1 MSESTSGLTAETDPA
16 FRGRRRRA
24 VLSAWAGFA
33 VDSYS
38 IYIASSVLLPALVYF
53 QGDMSAENKS
63 IFAGMTLAVTLL
75 GRPLGGLIFGH
86 FADRIGR
93 RRIGAITIFGFGT
106 ISLLIACLPGAEL
119 IGAVPA
125 TTLLLALRFVEGI
138 FLGGEYTAATPMAL
152 EYTPPHRRG
161 LIGAV
166 IQCAASGGPLL
177 VAVAMSLTLLVA
189 PSGGLDSPYV
199 QWGWRLPFVLGFVL
213 SFLVAWFLRRRVDE
227 SAIQKEAVA
236 RAGKQKSPVRM
247 ILRGQTGRAFVQAWV
262 IMTGLFFVVTVN
274 SSVLNQ
280 FLLGNE
286 GYTPAN
292 LASTQLIIPVAMA
305 SYVFFGWLSDHIGR
319 KRALYIGSALQ
330 VLLYPVVISLV
341 GSGTVRGWL
350 NLTLL
355 AVAAHCLTVAP
366 FGVLPAYIN
375 ERFATIVRSTGW
387 GVAYGTAVII
397 PSFFSYYMI
406 WLSALVPFVYTAG
419 ILAAFGA
426 ILIFVATAF
435 GPETRGI
442 DLRKAGTDGDRGE
455 KQDRKDVAPPVVAA
469 AAPSLTP
476 AEDSG

>member
-1 MSESTSGLTAETDPA
+1 MSESTSGLTAEMDPA
-16 FRGRRRRA
+16 FRGRRKRA

-53 QGDMSAENKS
+53 QGDMSAETKS

-93 RRIGAITIFGFGT
+93 RRIGAITIFGFGV

-161 LIGAV
+161 LVGAV

-227 SAIQKEAVA
+227 SAVQKEAVA
-236 RAGKQKSPVRM
+236 RAGKQTRSPVRM
-247 ILRGQTGRAFVQAWV
+247 ILRGQAGRAFVQAWV

-305 SYVFFGWLSDHIGR
+305 SYVLFGWLSDHIGR

-426 ILIFVATAF
+426 VLIFVATAF

-442 DLRKAGTDGDRGE
+442 DLREAGADARRE
-455 KQDRKDVAPPVVAA
+455 VAASPLAA
-469 AAPSLTP
+469 AALAP
-476 AEDSG
+476 AKEQA

>member
-1 MSESTSGLTAETDPA
+1 MSESASGLTAETDPA
-16 FRGRRRRA
+16 FRGRRKRA

-53 QGDMSAENKS
+53 QGDMSVEAKS

-93 RRIGAITIFGFGT
+93 RRVGAVTIFGFGT

-119 IGAVPA
+119 IGAIPA
-125 TTLLLALRFVEGI
+125 TTLLLALRFIEGI

-152 EYTPPHRRG
+152 EYAPPSRRG
-161 LIGAV
+161 LVGAV

-177 VAVAMSLTLLVA
+177 VAVSMALTLLVA

-199 QWGWRLPFVLGFVL
+199 QWGWRLPFVLGFIL
-213 SFLVAWFLRRRVDE
+213 SFLVAWFLRRKVDE

-236 RAGKQKSPVRM
+236 QAGEQLKSPVRM
-247 ILRGQTGRAFVQAWV
+247 ILRGKPGRAFIQAWV
-262 IMTGLFFVVTVN
+262 TMTGLFFVVTIN

-280 FLLGNE
+280 FLLGNK
-286 GYTPAN
+286 GYTPAD
-292 LASTQLIIPVAMA
+292 LANTQLIIPVAMA
-305 SYVFFGWLSDHIGR
+305 SYLFFGWLSDHIGR
-319 KRALYIGSALQ
+319 KRALYIGSVLQ
-330 VLLYPVVISLV
+330 VVLYPVVISLV
-341 GSGTVRGWL
+341 GSGTVSGWW

-355 AVAAHCLTVAP
+355 AVAGHCLTVAP

-426 ILIFVATAF
+426 ILIFVATAC

-442 DLRKAGTDGDRGE
+442 DLRKAGEDKE
-455 KQDRKDVAPPVVAA
+455 SEDVAPLVDVVP
-469 AAPSLTP
+469 APSLTP
-476 AEDSG
+476 AKEHG

>member
-1 MSESTSGLTAETDPA
+1 MPESTSGPSAVT
-16 FRGRRRRA
+16 RRRRA

-53 QGDMSAENKS
+53 QGDMSAETKS
-63 IFAGMTLAVTLL
+63 IFAGMTLAATLL

-93 RRIGAITIFGFGT
+93 RRIGAVTIYGFGT

-119 IGAVPA
+119 IGPIPA
-125 TTLLLALRFVEGI
+125 TTLLLVLRFVEGI

-152 EYTPPHRRG
+152 EYAPPHRRG
-161 LIGAV
+161 LIGAL

-177 VAVAMSLTLLVA
+177 VAVAMALTLLVA

-227 SAIQKEAVA
+227 SEIQKEAVA
-236 RAGKQKSPVRM
+236 EAGERAKSPVRM
-247 ILRGQTGRAFVQAWV
+247 ILRGGPGRAFVQAWV
-262 IMTGLFFVVTVN
+262 TMTGLFFIVTVTT
-274 SSVLNQ
+274 SVLNQ
-280 FLLGNE
+280 FLLQNE
-286 GYTPAN
+286 GYTPAD
-292 LASTQLIIPVAMA
+292 LANTQLVIPVCMV

-319 KRALYIGSALQ
+319 KPALYLGGALQ
-330 VLLYPVVISLV
+330 LTLYPVVITLV
-341 GSGTVRGWL
+341 GSGSVRGWW

-406 WLSALVPFVYTAG
+406 WLSALVPFVHTAG

-426 ILIFVATAF
+426 FLILVATMC

-442 DLRKAGTDGDRGE
+442 DLRRAGEDANRV
-455 KQDRKDVAPPVVAA
+455 DVAPPVGVGP
-469 AAPSLTP
+469 APSLTP
-476 AEDSG
+476 AKEQG

>member
-1 MSESTSGLTAETDPA
+1 MSESTSGLSAAT
-16 FRGRRRRA
+16 RRRRA

-53 QGDMSAENKS
+53 QGDMSAETKS

-93 RRIGAITIFGFGT
+93 RRIGAVTIYGFGA

-119 IGAVPA
+119 IGAIPA
-125 TTLLLALRFVEGI
+125 TTLLLVLRFVEGI

-152 EYTPPHRRG
+152 EYAPPHRRG

-177 VAVAMSLTLLVA
+177 VAVSMALTLLVA

-236 RAGKQKSPVRM
+236 KAGDRAKSPLRM
-247 ILRGQTGRAFVQAWV
+247 ILRGKPGRAFIQAWV
-262 IMTGLFFVVTVN
+262 TMTGLFFVVTIN

-280 FLLGNE
+280 FLLQNE
-286 GYTPAN
+286 GYTPAD
-292 LASTQLIIPVAMA
+292 LANTQLIIPVVMA
-305 SYVFFGWLSDHIGR
+305 SYIFFGWLSDHIGR

-330 VLLYPVVISLV
+330 MTLYPVVISLV
-341 GSGTVRGWL
+341 GSGTVSGWW
-350 NLTLL
+350 NLTML
-355 AVAAHCLTVAP
+355 AVAGHCLTVAP

-375 ERFATIVRSTGW
+375 ERFATVVRSTGW

-426 ILIFVATAF
+426 ILIFIATLC
-435 GPETRGI
+435 GPETKGI
-442 DLRKAGTDGDRGE
+442 DLRRAGEDAYRV
-455 KQDRKDVAPPVVAA
+455 DVSPPVGVGP
-469 AAPSLTP
+469 APSLTP
-476 AEDSG
+476 AKEQG

>member
-16 FRGRRRRA
+16 LRGRRRRA

-38 IYIASSVLLPALVYF
+38 IYIASSVLLPALIYF
-53 QGDMSAENKS
+53 QGDMSAEAKS
-63 IFAGMTLAVTLL
+63 IFAGMTLAATLL

-93 RRIGAITIFGFGT
+93 RRIGAVTIYGFGT

-119 IGAVPA
+119 IGAIPA

-152 EYTPPHRRG
+152 EHTSPRRRG
-161 LIGAV
+161 LTGAL

-177 VAVAMSLTLLVA
+177 VAVAMALTLLVA

-227 SAIQKEAVA
+227 SEIQQEAVA
-236 RAGKQKSPVRM
+236 QAGKQAKSPVRM
-247 ILRGQTGRAFVQAWV
+247 ILRGSAGRAFIQAWV

-280 FLLGNE
+280 FLLQNE
-286 GYTPAN
+286 GYTPAD
-292 LASTQLIIPVAMA
+292 LANTQLIIPVAMA
-305 SYVFFGWLSDHIGR
+305 SYIFFGWLSDHIGR
-319 KRALYIGSALQ
+319 KRALYIGGTLQ
-330 VLLYPVVISLV
+330 LVLYPVVISLV
-341 GSGTVRGWL
+341 GSGSVSGWW

-355 AVAAHCLTVAP
+355 AVAGHCLTVAP

-419 ILAAFGA
+419 ILAGFGA
-426 ILIFVATAF
+426 LLIIVATAF

-442 DLRKAGTDGDRGE
+442 DLRKAGEDEDR
-455 KQDRKDVAPPVVAA
+455 QPIAPPVGAA
-469 AAPSLTP
+469 AAASLT
-476 AEDSG
+476 AVQERG

>member
-1 MSESTSGLTAETDPA
+1 MSESTSALSAVT
-16 FRGRRRRA
+16 RRRRA

-53 QGDMSAENKS
+53 QGDMSAETKS
-63 IFAGMTLAVTLL
+63 IFAGMTLAATLL

-86 FADRIGR
+86 FADRLGR
-93 RRIGAITIFGFGT
+93 RRVGAVTIYGFGT

-119 IGAVPA
+119 IGPIPA
-125 TTLLLALRFVEGI
+125 TALLLALRFVEGI

-152 EYTPPHRRG
+152 EYAPPHRRG

-177 VAVAMSLTLLVA
+177 VAVAMALTLMVA

-213 SFLVAWFLRRRVDE
+213 SFLVAWFLRRRVEE
-227 SAIQKEAVA
+227 SPIQEEAVA
-236 RAGKQKSPVRM
+236 RAGVQAKSPVRM
-247 ILRGQTGRAFVQAWV
+247 ILRGRPGRAFVQAWV
-262 IMTGLFFVVTVN
+262 TMTGLFFIVTVTT
-274 SSVLNQ
+274 SVLNQ
-280 FLLGNE
+280 FLLQNE
-286 GYTPAN
+286 GYTPAD
-292 LASTQLIIPVAMA
+292 LANTQLVIPVCMA
-305 SYVFFGWLSDHIGR
+305 SYIFFGWLSDHIGR
-319 KRALYIGSALQ
+319 KPALYVGGVLQ
-330 VLLYPVVISLV
+330 LTLYPVVITLV
-341 GSGTVRGWL
+341 GSGSVRGWW

-406 WLSALVPFVYTAG
+406 WLSALVPFVHTAG
-419 ILAAFGA
+419 VLAAFGA
-426 ILIFVATAF
+426 ILILVATVC

-442 DLRKAGTDGDRGE
+442 DLRKAGEDAERE
-455 KQDRKDVAPPVVAA
+455 PAAPPVEVAA
-469 AAPSLTP
+469 TPSLTP
-476 AEDSG
+476 AKEQA

>member
-1 MSESTSGLTAETDPA
+1 MSESTSGLTVETDPDL
-16 FRGRRRRA
+16 RRRRRRA

-33 VDSYS
+33 IDSYS

-53 QGDMSAENKS
+53 QGDMSAEAKS

-93 RRIGAITIFGFGT
+93 RRIGAITIYGFGV

-125 TTLLLALRFVEGI
+125 TTLLLVLRFVEGI

-152 EYTPPHRRG
+152 EHTASHRRG
-161 LIGAV
+161 LTGAI

-177 VAVAMSLTLLVA
+177 VAVSMALTLMIA
-189 PSGGLDSPYV
+189 PSGGADSPYV

-213 SFLVAWFLRRRVDE
+213 SVLVAWFLRRRVEE

-236 RAGKQKSPVRM
+236 QAGEQQKSPVRM
-247 ILRGQTGRAFVQAWV
+247 ILRGKPGRAFIQAWV
-262 IMTGLFFVVTVN
+262 TMTGLFFVVTVN

-280 FLLGNE
+280 FLLQNE
-286 GYTPAN
+286 GYTPAD
-292 LASTQLIIPVAMA
+292 LANTQLIIPVAMA

-319 KRALYIGSALQ
+319 KRALYIGSTLQ
-330 VLLYPVVISLV
+330 IVLYPLVITAI
-341 GSGTVRGWL
+341 GSGTVDGWFT
-350 NLTLL
+350 LTLL
-355 AVAAHCLTVAP
+355 AVAGHCLTVAP

-419 ILAAFGA
+419 ILASLGG
-426 ILIFVATAF
+426 ILILVATLC

-442 DLRKAGTDGDRGE
+442 DLRKAGHDAE
-455 KQDRKDVAPPVVAA
+455 QQAPVAVATA
-469 AAPSLTP
+469 PTPSLAP
-476 AEDSG
+476 AKEQG